1 MDAGESDSS
10 IRLGMTMN
18 MTDTQNIKDR
28 LDIAQVIGE
37 YVQLKRAGTNLKGR
51 CPFHNE
57 KSPSFMV
64 HPERQFFHCFG
75 CGKSGDVF
83 TFIQEIEGLEFPEA
97 LKLLADRA
105 GVRLTNDFQS
115 EVNKSQKNR
124 ILEINAA
131 AANFFHNILLQMS
144 ASKPARDYLERRGLA
159 SETIETWKVGYIT
172 DQWDLLTQYLLKK
185 NFTIDDL
192 VASGLTIKKDGAT
205 IGRGFYDRFRGR
217 VMFPIWDAHGNVVGF
232 TGRVLVETDKS
243 GGKYVNTPV
252 TLVYDKSRV
261 IYGLDKA
268 KSEIKAKDLVVVVE
282 GQMDVIAC
290 HQAGMKNVV
299 ASSGTAFT
307 PEQIKLLKRYTNNI
321 AMAFDADNAGQEAMK
336 RGIDA
341 ALADGMSVRVIK
353 IPEGAGKD
361 ADECIK
367 KDKSTWFKTVE
378 NAMEVMTWY
387 FTGVLAKYNVLVPHE
402 KQLAANALI
411 NEIAK
416 LVYPVERD
424 DWLRRLAEQLNID
437 AAILREELKKAIKN
451 KNTAPIRAPATSA
464 QPTTPVVTA
473 SVPIKRAPPSPIQK
487 LAEGLWLLI
496 IKWSE
501 LYPGIRSSLQADYFV
516 NTDFGGL
523 YELAEKQY
531 NDNNKIDL
539 TGLRELSIG
548 APYDIDIL
556 SLRAEKD
563 FSQLNIE
570 GARKELSN
578 FVHNL
583 GDKCVKIR
591 RQELQSAIAVAER
604 AGDTSTVMEL
614 LQKLQSI

>member
-1 MDAGESDSS
+1 
-10 IRLGMTMN
+10 
-18 MTDTQNIKDR
+18 
-28 LDIAQVIGE
+28 
-37 YVQLKRAGTNLKGR
+37 
-51 CPFHNE
+51 
-57 KSPSFMV
+57 
-64 HPERQFFHCFG
+64 
-75 CGKSGDVF
+75 
-83 TFIQEIEGLEFPEA
+83 
-97 LKLLADRA
+97 
-105 GVRLTNDFQS
+105 
-115 EVNKSQKNR
+115 
-124 ILEINAA
+124 
-131 AANFFHNILLQMS
+131 
-144 ASKPARDYLERRGLA
+144 
-159 SETIETWKVGYIT
+159 
-172 DQWDLLTQYLLKK
+172 
-185 NFTIDDL
+185 
-192 VASGLTIKKDGAT
+192 
-205 IGRGFYDRFRGR
+205 
-217 VMFPIWDAHGNVVGF
+217 
-232 TGRVLVETDKS
+232 
-243 GGKYVNTPV
+243 
-252 TLVYDKSRV
+252 
-261 IYGLDKA
+261 
-268 KSEIKAKDLVVVVE
+268 
-282 GQMDVIAC
+282 
-290 HQAGMKNVV
+290 
-299 ASSGTAFT
+299 
-307 PEQIKLLKRYTNNI
+307 
-321 AMAFDADNAGQEAMK
+321 MAFDADNAGQEAMK